1 VEHPGFAAVEKLAAE
16 HNVSLNVVVLAYLIS
31 EHLQTI
37 PIIGA
42 SAPAQIEESVAAAKL
57 KLSAEELVVLSVSA

>member
-1 VEHPGFAAVEKLAAE
+1 
-16 HNVSLNVVVLAYLIS
+16 VVVLAYLIS